1 MRLFSILS
9 QYKCLV
15 ADEFLQIRAI
25 GQGLRLNEAGV
36 LLVDLSRG
44 MSWSGQHVFTEPVQ
58 FSGSQRYQ
66 IEQVVDNNATL
77 GAVYWHNGIAI
88 QRATPSN
95 PYKVLFFDGSRVSW
109 STPTLDYVSGVLA
122 VSHGGT
128 GLAQISRG
136 EILFAPD
143 NNFIG
148 RLPIGVTGQA
158 LVAQNGLPTWMFV
171 GNIRG
176 EISDGF
182 VPCSLN
188 GNFLSDSPISVSA
201 NTVSVNGTL
210 KVGRD
215 LIVNSNQNRA
225 SIGISETSIILKKT
239 GAFEIGA
246 VKFNARGVMTDG
258 GVQSDLIHGLIPVS
272 QGGTGLDR
280 FAAGDLL
287 YANANGEL
295 VRLAVPN
302 GEGWVLGI
310 SASRLPAWIDIAAV
324 KIEGGHRRVRLET
337 DGNALF
343 FVNDNKQ
350 RIALTG
356 SNQLQ
361 LTSVTPVHLGGTGDD
376 LSGVT
381 RRGAI
386 LVARSRDAWTAIQP
400 GPQGHVLSSD
410 GVNSIPQWIEPPL
423 VISAGPGIKLVD
435 KVVSIDNNSEFT
447 WTANHKFDSL
457 ESKFANV
464 DVVRLK
470 VLRNLESPSIGSIW
484 TDGDD
489 VYLQSRRGK
498 KALVNSGSDIS
509 QKHVVVLSL
518 AQALNLSDDAI
529 QASSLEACAVVVP
542 FSVSNPSST
551 TRWKLKR
558 IDVLPFAL
566 SAPIRLQVKRNGQ
579 EIFEGFLNVH
589 NAQIG
594 CVDFTESILTSG
606 DVIRLSAVADGV
618 NGFLNATALLEEYH
632 G

>member
-15 ADEFLQIRAI
+15 ADEFLQIRAV

-44 MSWSGQHVFTEPVQ
+44 LSWSGMHVFTEPVQ
-58 FSGSQRYQ
+58 FSGSQRYS
-66 IEQVVDNNATL
+66 IEQVVDNSATL
-77 GAVYWHNGIAI
+77 GTVYWHNGIAI
-88 QRATPSN
+88 QKAIPSR

-109 STPTLDYVSGVLA
+109 STPTLDYVSGVLP
-122 VSHGGT
+122 VSNGGT
-128 GLAQISRG
+128 GMSQIARG

-148 RLPIGVTGQA
+148 RLPVGATGQA
-158 LVAQNGLPTWMFV
+158 LVAQNGLPAWMFV

-182 VPCSLN
+182 VPFSLN
-188 GNFLSDSPISVSA
+188 GNFLSDSPISVSGNA
-201 NTVSVNGTL
+201 ISVNGTL
-210 KVGRD
+210 KIGHD
-215 LIVNSNQNRA
+215 LIINSGQNRA
-225 SIGISETSIILKKT
+225 SIGIGETSIILKKS

-258 GVQSDLIHGLIPVS
+258 GVRSDLIQGLIPVS
-272 QGGTGLDR
+272 SGGTGLSR
-280 FAAGDLL
+280 FAPGDLL

-295 VRLAVPN
+295 ARLAAPN

-310 SASRLPAWIDIAAV
+310 SASGLPSWVDIAAV
-324 KIEGGHRRVRLET
+324 KIDGGHRRVRLET
-337 DGNALF
+337 DGSVLF

-350 RIALTG
+350 RIALNGVAQSTV
-356 SNQLQ
+356 
-361 LTSVTPVHLGGTGDD
+361 TSVTPVHLGGTGDD

-386 LVARSRDAWTAIQP
+386 LVGRSRDAWTAIQP
-400 GPQGHVLSSD
+400 GPQGYVLSSS
-410 GVNSIPQWIEPPL
+410 GINAIPQWVEPPL
-423 VISAGPGIKLVD
+423 VISAGNGLKFVEKELSVD
-435 KVVSIDNNSEFT
+435 VASEFT
-447 WTANHKFDSL
+447 WTALHTFDAIK
-457 ESKFANV
+457 SKHV
-464 DVVRLK
+464 DAELVRLK
-470 VLRNLESPSIGSIW
+470 ALRNIESPSVGSVW

-489 VYLQSRRGK
+489 VYVQTRRGK
-498 KALVNSGSDIS
+498 KALVNAGSDDL
-509 QKHVVVLSL
+509 QKRVVVLSL
-518 AQALNLSDDAI
+518 AQALNLSDVAI
-529 QASSLEACAVVVP
+529 QVGKLEACGVVVP

-558 IDVLPFAL
+558 IDVLPFSL

-579 EIFEGFLNVH
+579 EILEGFLNVH
-589 NAQIG
+589 NAQVG

-606 DVIRLSAVADGV
+606 DVLRLSAVVDGV